1 MVHPTTG
8 ILWLISF
15 CIAGTTPEPLT
26 QQPQH
31 RKLQLHCC
39 SDSSAL
45 LQWHQKLT
53 QQPMTP
59 KAALLQWQQCAV
71 AMTAVRCCSD
81 TKSCAVAVTPKAHT
95 ATSDTKSCAVAV
107 TAVRDADICKC
118 RTYFLPISMTEC
130 TMHCPLSQITI
141 RHYKL
146 YKRKRTPAPWILH
159 THSLSNKNKHA
170 HWWYKL

>member
-59 KAALLQWQQCAV
+59 KAALLQWQQCVMQTSVSV
-71 AMTAVRCCSD
+71 ALIFYPSAWLNALCIALSLKSQFGITNCTKGSARQLLEYCIHTHYQTRTNMLTGD
-81 TKSCAVAVTPKAHT
+81 TN
-95 ATSDTKSCAVAV
+95 
-107 TAVRDADICKC
+107 
-118 RTYFLPISMTEC
+118 
-130 TMHCPLSQITI
+130 
-141 RHYKL
+141 YK
-146 YKRKRTPAPWILH
+146 Y